1 MPWALPGLACVRD
14 LPFFKAADDVLHS
27 ILVYIKLAQIRLC
40 DVETATQPP
49 PSEGDRQEGQ
59 RIWKVPSVPPR
70 YFPFSRVVI
79 TFVDLLHL
87 GARSG
92 DGQMQFLVHLI
103 TASSSHEVDMAETL
117 AVVHESEKR

>member
-70 YFPFSRVVI
+70 YFPIFESSYHFRRP
-79 TFVDLLHL
+79 L
-87 GARSG
+87 ASG
-92 DGQMQFLVHLI
+92 RKVG
-103 TASSSHEVDMAETL
+103 
-117 AVVHESEKR
+117 